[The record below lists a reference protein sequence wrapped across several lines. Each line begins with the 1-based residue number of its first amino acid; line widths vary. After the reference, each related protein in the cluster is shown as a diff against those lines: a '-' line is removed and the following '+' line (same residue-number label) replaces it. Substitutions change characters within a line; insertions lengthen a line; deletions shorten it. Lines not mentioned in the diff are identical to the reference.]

1 MASFPYDF
9 ESNFEVGSTSEW
21 TSVVGTQVSVKS
33 YKELAT
39 QRVWGIP
46 YRGAFALHAEFG
58 VDTDSYVRS
67 THKTIIISSED
78 MDSDKVMLYIG
89 KDVEATTT
97 TEVAIIE
104 HLPVVAAAGIRIEA
118 GGDIL
123 FGIRSGTAALTTSP
137 IPLER
142 GKYYTIELDAEA
154 ANGETCSARIEELGI
169 TVTTSNVEATG
180 GTTEARL
187 GIIGIGA
194 GSLANVSGTITLDS
208 YAHDSGRIVGDNTR
222 FPQRQLITKPAHA
235 FVGAGEILDLQL
247 LAGAG
252 TDCALE
258 VYDTDSGDLTRSTLV
273 ARLTS
278 ASSEEAKDYAGR
290 SSIVV
295 YKGAFIQLEGTRP
308 SAIVSIGAT
317 SAYSSEASLRTS
329 AR

>member
-9 ESNFEVGSTSEW
+9 ESNFEGGSTSEW
-21 TSVVGTQVSVKS
+21 TSAVGTQVSVKS

-39 QRVWGIP
+39 QRVWGVP

-67 THKTIIISSED
+67 THRTIIISEGD
-78 MDSDKVMLYIG
+78 TDNDKVMLYIG

-97 TEVAIIE
+97 TEVSIIE

-123 FGIRSGTAALTTSP
+123 FGIRSGSAALTTSP

-142 GKYYTIELDAEA
+142 GKYYTVELGAEA
-154 ANGETCSARIEELGI
+154 TNGETCTARIEELGI
-169 TVTTSNVEATG
+169 VVTTTNVEATG
-180 GTTEARL
+180 DTTEARL

-194 GSLANVSGTITLDS
+194 GSLADISGTITLDS
-208 YAHDSGRIVGDNTR
+208 YAHDSGRVEGDSTR
-222 FPQRQLITKPAHA
+222 FPQRQLITKSAHA
-235 FVGAGEILDLQL
+235 FIGAGEILDLQL

-252 TDCALE
+252 TDCAVE
-258 VYDTDSGDLTRSTLV
+258 VYDTDSADVTRSTLV

-290 SSIVV
+290 HPITV
-295 YKGAFIQLEGTRP
+295 YKGAYIRMEGTRP

-317 SAYSSEASLRTS
+317 SAYGSEAALRSS